1 MAEGY
6 RKDYFSTG
14 ADDADRSRHGVF
26 SQVDE
31 VQGFQVADGVF
42 LRPVSGENLMMSFV
56 YMDPNSIAPEH
67 SHSEEQMGTIID
79 GEYEFE
85 INGVRRMCRK
95 GDVYFIPPNVPHA
108 ARTYEKS
115 CLALDVF
122 NPPRAAFT
130 ALMEAA
136 KKPDG
141 ANG

>member
-1 MAEGY
+1 MSEEY

-14 ADDADRSRHGVF
+14 AADADRSRHGVF
-26 SQVDE
+26 SQIEE
-31 VQGFQVADGVF
+31 VQGFQVAEGVF

-56 YMDPNSIAPEH
+56 YMDPHSLAPEH
-67 SHSEEQMGTIID
+67 SHAEEQMGTIID

-108 ARTYEKS
+108 ARTYDKS

-122 NPPRAAFT
+122 NPPRAAFK

-136 KKPDG
+136 KKAGG
-141 ANG
+141 ADA